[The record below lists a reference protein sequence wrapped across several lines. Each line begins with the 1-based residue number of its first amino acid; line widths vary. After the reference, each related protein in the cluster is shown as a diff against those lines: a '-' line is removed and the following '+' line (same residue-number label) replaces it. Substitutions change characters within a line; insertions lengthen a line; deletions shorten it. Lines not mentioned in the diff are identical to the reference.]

1 MKKDYSEFIEKL
13 ENQHTWPSEY
23 MFKFIVPNG
32 KEEEVKKLFPKN
44 ILTEKPSRTGKY
56 VSITAKIMIASSDA
70 VIEIYE
76 EASKIEGLI
85 AL

>member
-23 MFKFIVPNG
+23 MFKFIVPSNL
-32 KEEEVKKLFPKN
+32 EDEVRKIFDGQKV
-44 ILTEKPSRTGKY
+44 TSRESSKGNY
-56 VSITAKIMIASSDA
+56 SSITVKMMINSTKE
-70 VIEIYE
+70 VIQIYE
-76 EASKIEGLI
+76 EAHKVEGII